1 MSIFRPV
8 QVPCPLCAENVAFD
22 VARSVNAGRRPELR
36 AAILDGS
43 FQREACPHCGTV
55 FRVDPSLTYADDDR
69 GQWLLVAPLRQLPE
83 WGALEAQAQ
92 DTFAKSYGPTAD
104 PFAQAIGATLT
115 PRLVFGWAALT
126 EKLIAAA
133 AGLDDITLELL
144 KLSIIRSGNAD
155 LLSDDTELRLIA
167 ADDGTITL
175 GQIKA
180 AGEKLIERITLP
192 RAAYQS
198 IADARTAWAEL
209 RAALSG
215 GPFVDLNRLLVLPGA
230 AAA

>member
-1 MSIFRPV
+1 MSVLKPFN
-8 QVPCPLCAENVAFD
+8 VPCPLCGEAVAFS
-22 VARSVNAGRRPELR
+22 VAQSVNAGRRPDLR
-36 AAILDGS
+36 AEIIAGS
-43 FQREACPHCGTV
+43 FQRETCPHCASL
-55 FRVDPSLTYADDDR
+55 FRLDPRLTYIDDTR
-69 GQWLLVAPLRQLPE
+69 GHWILAAPLRDQPE
-83 WGALEAQAQ
+83 WAAMEAQAQ
-92 DTFAKSYGPTAD
+92 EAFALGYGPAA
-104 PFAQAIGATLT
+104 PAFAQAIGATLT
-115 PRLVFGWAALT
+115 PRLVFGWAALA
-126 EKLIAAA
+126 EKLIAAE

-167 ADDGTITL
+167 ADDGSITL

-198 IADARTAWAEL
+198 IADARTAWADL
-209 RAALSG
+209 RAALSA
-215 GPFVDLNRLLVLPGA
+215 GPFVDLNRLLVLPSA